1 MGYSPWGCKESD
13 TTERLHFSGARC
25 LDGTASLTLVPEI
38 LSLSQYILESNLYTT
53 VPNNFHATEVSPS
66 KKKKRNQIRKTE
78 ASLGFF
84 FFKSP

>member
-1 MGYSPWGCKESD
+1 MCVIN
-13 TTERLHFSGARC
+13 TEYE
-25 LDGTASLTLVPEI
+25 TATLTSAPEI

-66 KKKKRNQIRKTE
+66 KKKKEQIRKTE

-84 FFKSP
+84 FKSPY

>member
-1 MGYSPWGCKESD
+1 MCVIN
-13 TTERLHFSGARC
+13 TEYE
-25 LDGTASLTLVPEI
+25 TATLTSAPEI

-66 KKKKRNQIRKTE
+66 KKKKKEQIRKTE

-84 FFKSP
+84 FKSPY

>member
-66 KKKKRNQIRKTE
+66 KKKKSDTQNR
-78 ASLGFF
+78 SFSGFF
-84 FFKSP
+84 FF